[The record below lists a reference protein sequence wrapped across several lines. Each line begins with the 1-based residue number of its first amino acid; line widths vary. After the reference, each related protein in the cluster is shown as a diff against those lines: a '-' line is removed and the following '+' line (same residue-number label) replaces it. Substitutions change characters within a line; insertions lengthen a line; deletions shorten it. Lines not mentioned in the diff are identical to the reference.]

1 MHYALVLCAGLALAA
16 PASAASLPSFDTAAF
31 CAKVGTIGLTQST
44 VMLDGCIHEELAAR
58 TELSTA
64 WEGLSANEQNHCVTA
79 ASFAGDG
86 SYGVMRSCV
95 ARLRADAALD
105 AGGGTGN

>member
-1 MHYALVLCAGLALAA
+1 MRLALAVLSVVA
-16 PASAASLPSFDTAAF
+16 LASPASAASLPSFDTAAF

-44 VMLDGCIHEELAAR
+44 VMLDGCIHEEVAAR
-58 TELSTA
+58 TELATA
-64 WEGLSANEQNHCVTA
+64 WDSLSVNEQNHCVTA

-86 SYGVMRSCV
+86 SYGVMRSCI

-105 AGGGTGN
+105 QTAPPSN